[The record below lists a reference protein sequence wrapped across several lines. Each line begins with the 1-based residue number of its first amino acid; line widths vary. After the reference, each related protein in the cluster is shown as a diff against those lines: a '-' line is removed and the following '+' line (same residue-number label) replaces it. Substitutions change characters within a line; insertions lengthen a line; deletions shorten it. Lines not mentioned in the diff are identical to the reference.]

1 MRIVVEAAG
10 VIGPGLPGWS
20 TSRESL
26 RGAQPYAPAQ
36 LSLPKLDILPS
47 VERRRTGQPVKLAMA
62 AALDA
67 LTGSPRALH
76 QLSTVF
82 TSSGADGLVL
92 HEICETLAGHD
103 RQVSPTRF
111 HNSVH
116 NAPAG
121 YWSLAT
127 RSHEPSTSLC
137 AYDWSFAAGLLEAAA
152 QVTVEHDAVLLVS
165 FDLPYCEPIHSARP
179 IVGSLGVALL
189 VAREPA
195 SAALARI
202 DVGVAQREPPTQ
214 MADPALERL
223 RAGNSTGRAL
233 PLLAALARG
242 EPARLALDYVAERSL
257 SLRVTPC

>member
-1 MRIVVEAAG
+1 MRVVLEAAG
-10 VIGPGLPGWS
+10 VVGPGLPGWS
-20 TSRESL
+20 ASRELL
-26 RGAQPYAPAQ
+26 RGALPYAALE
-36 LSLPKLDILPS
+36 LSLPKLDMLPAA
-47 VERRRTGQPVKLAMA
+47 ERRRTGQSVKLALA
-62 AALDA
+62 AGLDA
-67 LTGSPRALH
+67 LAGSRRGPD
-76 QLSTVF
+76 QLATVF
-82 TSSGADGLVL
+82 TSSGADGQVL
-92 HEICETLAGHD
+92 HEICETLAGAD

-137 AYDWSFAAGLLEAAA
+137 AYDWSFAAGLLESAA
-152 QVTVEHDAVLLVS
+152 QVTVEHDAVLLVC

-195 SAALARI
+195 PAALARAEI
-202 DVGVAQREPPTQ
+202 EITQRQPPTP
-214 MADPALERL
+214 MSDPALEQL
-223 RAGNSTGRAL
+223 RAGNPTARAL

-242 EPARLALDYVAERSL
+242 EVASLVLDYVAEQSL
-257 SLRVTPC
+257 SVRITPC